1 VFLVAPLL
9 IGSLF
14 LGALAAAIPL
24 PQYFYARVPLIV
36 IGLAVAIAKTN
47 MSLKAD
53 YVVLLMAAIVC
64 FSSTAIDYR
73 YLIRLFRPDQWAT
86 IKVHNLGRQLATV
99 TGKGRITCLASIL
112 PLEGGVLERHST
124 KTLASG
130 PRPDR
135 WLESARRRQSYAG
148 LGL

>member
-1 VFLVAPLL
+1 VFLLLYL

-86 IKVHNLGRQLATV
+86 IKGA
-99 TGKGRITCLASIL
+99 
-112 PLEGGVLERHST
+112 
-124 KTLASG
+124 
-130 PRPDR
+130 
-135 WLESARRRQSYAG
+135 
-148 LGL
+148 